1 MYTWDKII
9 TNKLIDKTNDFFKK
23 YDISKNC
30 DNINEGI
37 QIITDSLCNTQYPDL
52 QNKAGKFDIETKKI
66 VLRDSKV
73 TQRLFLHEYVHK
85 KSVKHRLCRKDYLG
99 IESNSNFRN
108 LNEAITE
115 KITCEIL
122 DLPETEQALHPYSS
136 MFIAIDELTKL
147 IPWHKIVQSYFSND
161 IKIYKKTLGKD
172 LIPFL
177 NDVDT
182 LLKNYPAL
190 YPNDKNKLQAY
201 QKAHNDIIRIIR
213 YNSAMLFQVPQKYQ
227 ASDRR

>member
-1 MYTWDKII
+1 
-9 TNKLIDKTNDFFKK
+9 
-23 YDISKNC
+23 
-30 DNINEGI
+30 
-37 QIITDSLCNTQYPDL
+37 
-52 QNKAGKFDIETKKI
+52 
-66 VLRDSKV
+66 
-73 TQRLFLHEYVHK
+73 
-85 KSVKHRLCRKDYLG
+85 
-99 IESNSNFRN
+99 
-108 LNEAITE
+108 
-115 KITCEIL
+115 
-122 DLPETEQALHPYSS
+122 

-201 QKAHNDIIRIIR
+201 QKAHNDIIRII
-213 YNSAMLFQVPQKYQ
+213 
-227 ASDRR
+227 SDHTLK

>member
-9 TNKLIDKTNDFFKK
+9 TNELIDKTNDFFKK

-85 KSVKHRLCRKDYLG
+85 KSVKHRLFREDYLG

-122 DLPETEQALHPYSS
+122 DLPETEQALHPYFS

-161 IKIYKKTLGKD
+161 I
-172 LIPFL
+172 
-177 NDVDT
+177 
-182 LLKNYPAL
+182 
-190 YPNDKNKLQAY
+190 
-201 QKAHNDIIRIIR
+201 RI
-213 YNSAMLFQVPQKYQ
+213 
-227 ASDRR
+227 

>member
-30 DNINEGI
+30 DDINEGI
-37 QIITDSLCNTQYPDL
+37 QIITKNQCFGQNEDL
-52 QNKAGKFDIETKKI
+52 QDKAGKFDIETGKI

-73 TQRLFLHEYVHK
+73 TQRLFLHEYIHK
-85 KSVKHRLCRKDYLG
+85 KSVKHRLFRKDYLG
-99 IESNSNFRN
+99 IEYNSKFRN

-122 DLPETEQALHPYSS
+122 DLSKKEQALHPYSS

-161 IKIYKKTLGKD
+161 IKIYKKALGKD
-172 LIPFL
+172 LVPFL
-177 NDVDT
+177 NAIDILSD
-182 LLKNYPAL
+182 NYPL
-190 YPNDKNKLQAY
+190 QYPDDMNKEQAY
-201 QKAHNDIIRIIR
+201 QKACKDILKIIA
-213 YNSAMLFQVPQKYQ
+213 NHTL
-227 ASDRR
+227 

>member
-85 KSVKHRLCRKDYLG
+85 KSVKHRLFREDYLG
-99 IESNSNFRN
+99 IESNSSFRN

-115 KITCEIL
+115 KITQHL
-122 DLPETEQALHPYSS
+122 
-136 MFIAIDELTKL
+136 
-147 IPWHKIVQSYFSND
+147 
-161 IKIYKKTLGKD
+161 
-172 LIPFL
+172 
-177 NDVDT
+177 
-182 LLKNYPAL
+182 
-190 YPNDKNKLQAY
+190 
-201 QKAHNDIIRIIR
+201 
-213 YNSAMLFQVPQKYQ
+213 
-227 ASDRR
+227 